1 MSNNLKYLGKQLGIV
16 ILVLLVTALVFC
28 IGLMIG
34 YGVIGNGK
42 DPWSIL
48 SPATWNSIIGKFTGQ

>member
-28 IGLMIG
+28 IGLVIG

-48 SPATWNSIIGKFTGQ
+48 SPTTWNSIIGKFTGQ